1 MELNLSR
8 IDHPS
13 KLVRFCGI
21 TPDSSYLERCW
32 GPLVGPSVVALVR
45 RTHELTGLAGG
56 DARIGCRDMAQ
67 LLGLKASTE
76 PTRNNPIGKT
86 LRRADTFRLARADL
100 EAGTL
105 ALVDRV
111 PLLTEYQCR
120 RLPAWSQEQHLACV
134 DEVMDRLRA
143 AGVDSSVLVGRTQL
157 RAGPLPEQPE
167 LDRARAESQQPGA
180 PRLSP
185 PATTVLSRPA
195 SVSSLTARLDRLAT
209 PATNELRPP
218 SASL

>member
-13 KLVRFCGI
+13 KLVRLCGI
-21 TPDSSYLERCW
+21 TPDSRYLERCW

-56 DARIGCRDMAQ
+56 DARIDCRDMAQ

-76 PTRNNPIGKT
+76 LTRNNPIGKT

-100 EAGTL
+100 EAGTF

-111 PLLTEYQCR
+111 PLLTAYQCR

-157 RAGPLPEQPE
+157 RAGPLPEQRE
-167 LDRARAESQQPGA
+167 FDRARAERRQPA

-185 PATTVLSRPA
+185 PAATVPSRSA
-195 SVSSLTARLDRLAT
+195 SVSSLTARLDRLAAPT
-209 PATNELRPP
+209 TNELRPP